1 MAASLGVDVLYA
13 FFTFFFFF
21 FSTRERPCICFKTIF
36 TRAGPKPELL
46 GLFRLSINS
55 QVCELT

>member
-1 MAASLGVDVLYA
+1 VAASLGVDVLYA
-13 FFTFFFFF
+13 FFTFFFF

-46 GLFRLSINS
+46 GLFRSILRS
-55 QVCELT
+55 VS